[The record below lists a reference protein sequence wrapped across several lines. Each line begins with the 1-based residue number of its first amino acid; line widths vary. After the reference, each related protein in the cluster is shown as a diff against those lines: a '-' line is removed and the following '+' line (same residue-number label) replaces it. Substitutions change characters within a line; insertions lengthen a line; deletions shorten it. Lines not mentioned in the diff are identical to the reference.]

1 MTTALTTKQRARLA
15 EQEAIVHE
23 GKEHFLKTGEA
34 LWIIRSE
41 KLHIEK
47 DQSFWVY
54 VENTFGFSRSRA
66 YQLMDAAEVAESI
79 SEQSTMVDFSERQ
92 LRELKMVE
100 PERRAEVLEKA
111 KEAAPVGKDGKPKV
125 TAEAIRRAAETLD
138 EEDAGE
144 TPSEPRDTRLDRA
157 REAMQRFDEIRRLAR
172 CLKNEAKTLRD
183 EGQIPH
189 LSNGFELQVQS
200 IVDVLREAQPHA
212 SCPHCGG
219 AGCEKCRGRGWL
231 IKLEYGQLSRRDQA
245 KAVEL

>member
-1 MTTALTTKQRARLA
+1 MTTALTKSERSRLA
-15 EQEAIVHE
+15 ELERTVHD
-23 GKEHFLKTGEA
+23 GKQTFLEVGEA
-34 LWIIRSE
+34 LWTIREE
-41 KLHIEK
+41 KLHREKSTSFETYIEA
-47 DQSFWVY
+47 
-54 VENTFGFSRSRA
+54 EFGLSKTHA
-66 YQLMDAAEVAESI
+66 YRLMDAAEVARSI
-79 SEQSTMVDFSERQ
+79 FEKSPIGDFSESQ

-111 KEAAPVGKDGKPKV
+111 RESAPVGRDGKPKV
-125 TAEAIRRAAETLD
+125 TAEAIRKAAEELD
-138 EEDAGE
+138 ESQAEE
-144 TPSEPRDTRLDRA
+144 TESEPRDTRLDRA

-219 AGCEKCRGRGWL
+219 VGCEKCRGRGWL